1 MQKRIDGLQAKHV
14 YQSKYSERK
23 LPKLPGEKKKIET
36 GAVIRVPLFIRVG
49 DTIKIDTRTH
59 EYVERVERLDN

>member
-1 MQKRIDGLQAKHV
+1 MVEAYDALPEAIRTRIDGLPAKHV

-36 GAVIRVPLFIRVG
+36 GAVL
-49 DTIKIDTRTH
+49 
-59 EYVERVERLDN
+59 